1 MEQVSCYNVEV
12 LWPILRS
19 TSISAFIS
27 QIQYNPFMKQ
37 KVALIILLF
46 LLIIAIIWFAA
57 AMVNRSINNTLNPLQ
72 SANNLLGTQVSELL
86 HPTPTI
92 IPDPVTIIKEVQ
104 ALARLETIRYSVEK
118 VITAETNQGALAAL
132 FGDRLLFV
140 AHGYVIAGID
150 MQKIKAEDL
159 WLDGNILN
167 VRLPAAEVL
176 VDSLDNDKS
185 YVYDRQTGLFTQ
197 GDPSLETQA
206 RQVAEQEILK
216 AALEDDI
223 LENASANAQTY
234 LRWFFETFGY
244 KQMNFVPPTS

>member
-1 MEQVSCYNVEV
+1 
-12 LWPILRS
+12 
-19 TSISAFIS
+19 
-27 QIQYNPFMKQ
+27 MKQ
-37 KVALIILLF
+37 KVALLILPF
-46 LLIIAIIWFAA
+46 LLIIAVIWFAA
-57 AMVNRSINNTLNPLQ
+57 AMVNRSINNTLNPLR
-72 SANNLLGTQVSELL
+72 SANSLLGTQVSELL

-104 ALARLETIRYSVEK
+104 ALARLETSRYSVEK

-132 FGDRLLFV
+132 FGDRLLLV
-140 AHGYVIAGID
+140 AHGFVIAGVD
-150 MQKIKAEDL
+150 MQKITAEDL
-159 WLDGNILN
+159 WLDGDVLN

-176 VDSLDNDKS
+176 VASLDNDKS

-216 AALEDDI
+216 AAIEDDI

-234 LRWFFETFGY
+234 LRWFFETLGY